1 VVDRLRPVFPEVRFA
16 VICAAGVCSRDG
28 NPLSA
33 SLSGDFGIIP
43 DWMSQAIA
51 DSRKERRIRVVSR
64 AWHASTPQD
73 RRQLDTD
80 QAIIAPLFA
89 GDEFVAQLILWRVPS
104 TRGWESGDMLLL
116 GALASFCGD
125 VIRNFRL
132 LQKLQRISMDTVR
145 TLVEAVDQKDPYT
158 SGHSNRVGYYAK
170 LLGAELGF
178 DEEQLCVLEWSA
190 LLHDVGKIGIRDE
203 VLKKP
208 GKLTDEEFDHIKEHP
223 VRGYNVVRNNPHMRE
238 AVDGVLYHHERYD
251 GRGYPKGLAGEAIP
265 LQARI
270 IQIAD
275 IFDALTTTRSY
286 RDAFHW
292 RRALEILNEEAG
304 SVVDPQLCTVFVAL
318 IEHLHDQNP
327 EAFEHIGRTDV
338 NLDLAGA
345 NNEFM

>member
-1 VVDRLRPVFPEVRFA
+1 
-16 VICAAGVCSRDG
+16 
-28 NPLSA
+28 
-33 SLSGDFGIIP
+33 
-43 DWMSQAIA
+43 
-51 DSRKERRIRVVSR
+51 
-64 AWHASTPQD
+64 
-73 RRQLDTD
+73 
-80 QAIIAPLFA
+80 
-89 GDEFVAQLILWRVPS
+89 
-104 TRGWESGDMLLL
+104 
-116 GALASFCGD
+116 
-125 VIRNFRL
+125 
-132 LQKLQRISMDTVR
+132 MDTVR

-170 LLGAELGF
+170 LLAAELGF

-190 LLHDVGKIGIRDE
+190 LLHDVGKIGIRDD

-238 AVDGVLYHHERYD
+238 AIDGVLYHHERYD
-251 GRGYPKGLAGEAIP
+251 GRGYPRGLVGEAIP

-292 RRALEILNEEAG
+292 RRALEILKQEAG
-304 SVVDPQLCTVFVAL
+304 SVVDPQLCTVFVTL
-318 IEHLHDQNP
+318 IESLHEQNP

-338 NLDLAGA
+338 NLDLVGA
-345 NNEFM
+345 NTEFM